1 MLSIVVI
8 NNFRTGTCPFLTR
21 VGVST
26 VEVFYKHKKC
36 RKLTNLDLP
45 IQASICAYPRGI
57 GRQLHEV
64 LSLISR
70 ASAGHCTFTEIFT
83 ALSVWLH
90 PCLALDQSL
99 ASLKLCHSIVYY
111 TKITTYCQELFFTYL
126 KNFFIG
132 RRARI

>member
-1 MLSIVVI
+1 MAPL
-8 NNFRTGTCPFLTR
+8 CA
-21 VGVST
+21 
-26 VEVFYKHKKC
+26 
-36 RKLTNLDLP
+36 LP
-45 IQASICAYPRGI
+45 RE
-57 GRQLHEV
+57 GRATATKV

-111 TKITTYCQELFFTYL
+111 TEITTYCQELFFTYL
-126 KNFFIG
+126 KNFLLAGEHGFEPQSLVLETNVLAFTLLTFIFPYY
-132 RRARI
+132 IVTPCHYTKEED